1 MHYRNILYEKVTYMP
16 ILIWD
21 VHKNQV
27 RQLSQ
32 TQQQHN
38 KTQPQHCRWVGHEN
52 DCAHQPNPTQATTQ
66 NSMVAF
72 MRLRLTFI
80 DHN

>member
-38 KTQPQHCRWVGHEN
+38 KTQPQHSCWVGHEN
-52 DCAHQPNPTQATTQ
+52 DLANPITHPPQKLNSSLCEHQN
-66 NSMVAF
+66 NI
-72 MRLRLTFI
+72 L
-80 DHN
+80 